1 MKKNIYEL
9 LLHEYTTINDPK
21 FNDPNSFTKITRVPG
36 GWIYEFHERVLG
48 EKEASNSISSTFVPY
63 SEEFKPVHQNR

>member
-9 LLHEYTTINDPK
+9 LLHECTTINDPNFK
-21 FNDPNSFTKITRVPG
+21 DPNSFTKITRVPG

-48 EKEASNSISSTFVPY
+48 ANEASNSISSTFVPY
-63 SEEFKPVHQNR
+63 NDEFKPFDENR